1 MSTDC
6 DVDDETANLVS
17 DSSDDTVS
25 YDYFVYESFDK
36 LPWILSK

>member
-17 DSSDDTVS
+17 DSSDDTFL
-25 YDYFVYESFDK
+25 YDYFVYESFDN
-36 LPWILSK
+36 LP